1 MSEKEI
7 IYNFENIVE
16 DSRTEDRK
24 EYYESL
30 RSVLE
35 LLKQQQ
41 KEIEELKKCYVIKP
55 KELEK
60 EINKEWQNKIKAKIK
75 KEEKH
80 QETTKKVFQG
90 SLNYHMQKYAVEVLK
105 ELLEE

>member
-30 RSVLE
+30 RSLLE

-41 KEIEELKKCYVIKP
+41 KEIEKLKQEIKDITSIPNDDIEYDEEGDEL
-55 KELEK
+55 
-60 EINKEWQNKIKAKIK
+60 
-75 KEEKH
+75 
-80 QETTKKVFQG
+80 
-90 SLNYHMQKYAVEVLK
+90 
-105 ELLEE
+105 

>member
-41 KEIEELKKCYVIKP
+41 KEIEKLKQEIKDITSIPNDDIEYDEEGDEL
-55 KELEK
+55 
-60 EINKEWQNKIKAKIK
+60 
-75 KEEKH
+75 
-80 QETTKKVFQG
+80 
-90 SLNYHMQKYAVEVLK
+90 
-105 ELLEE
+105 